1 MRRSA
6 DLTRGL
12 SALLYLLYVP
22 GGRMTLDWRVDGG
35 GEAVYLTIYCVRC
48 TVYVYVY
55 MLDYTCPPD
64 GFVSNMRNWNTELPH
79 PYIVLFFPV
88 SLRFEVATSTNNSGV
103 HYPSLRV
110 PASPTVFQVRT
121 RGVPQAATLTVSA
134 KATATVG
141 TFICLVH
148 IISITTT
155 IPTDSNYT
163 LCWDMCVNGG
173 CRTPQLQ

>member
-1 MRRSA
+1 MCLVGVWRWIEGGTGA
-6 DLTRGL
+6 GK
-12 SALLYLLYVP
+12 LYISLYI
-22 GGRMTLDWRVDGG
+22 
-35 GEAVYLTIYCVRC
+35 VYGVRC
-48 TVYVYVY
+48 TVYVY
-55 MLDYTCPPD
+55 MLDYTCPSD

-148 IISITTT
+148 IILITTT